1 MGSCSGSGGSTSTGC
16 SGLPQW
22 TSAGVFQTGNETVY
36 NGTKYIAKW
45 YTQGQIPGDPNGPW
59 QSEGVCTT
67 PVLSATGSS
76 FSFTTSVGTP
86 SAEQTFNLSGSN
98 LSTGVNITASSS
110 FEISLTPGTGFSNQI
125 NLPPANGAL
134 PSTTVFIRYNPAATG
149 TLNGTVLITNTGATT
164 ITLNLT
170 GTASTFTY
178 TVCNDIQNWSA
189 SQVYVQ
195 NNEVAYSGK
204 RYIAKWYNQN
214 QTPGNAN
221 GPWTLESTCVYS
233 TFTVAGTL
241 SAYSTLLG
249 TPSGAQNL
257 TVSGAN
263 LIADIIVSAPSQFE
277 VSLNNTSFSSSV
289 NLTPVN
295 GSVASTT
302 VYVRYNPTAVGN
314 SAGSVIIGTTGLAKQ
329 FIAVT
334 GTAGGTW
341 IMKDP
346 ISMYAN
352 PTITTVAIGTLT
364 VPTGYMMSVSGKI
377 ISKGLRVQFDNWA
390 DTVFAD
396 GYKLPNLKEVE
407 MYVKEN
413 KHLPEF
419 PSEKEVLKNGMAIEE
434 MNVLLL
440 KKVEE
445 LTLLMIEQDR
455 KLKETQMEIEKLKKQ

>member
-1 MGSCSGSGGSTSTGC
+1 M
-16 SGLPQW
+16 
-22 TSAGVFQTGNETVY
+22 
-36 NGTKYIAKW
+36 
-45 YTQGQIPGDPNGPW
+45 
-59 QSEGVCTT
+59 
-67 PVLSATGSS
+67 
-76 FSFTTSVGTP
+76 
-86 SAEQTFNLSGSN
+86 
-98 LSTGVNITASSS
+98 
-110 FEISLTPGTGFSNQI
+110 
-125 NLPPANGAL
+125 
-134 PSTTVFIRYNPAATG
+134 
-149 TLNGTVLITNTGATT
+149 
-164 ITLNLT
+164 
-170 GTASTFTY
+170 
-178 TVCNDIQNWSA
+178 
-189 SQVYVQ
+189 YVQ
-195 NNEVAYSGK
+195 NNEVAYNGK

-214 QTPGNAN
+214 QAPGNAN

-233 TFTVAGTL
+233 TFAVSGTL
-241 SAYSTLLG
+241 TAYSTLLG
-249 TPSGAQNL
+249 TPSGSQNL
-257 TVSGAN
+257 TVSGSN

-295 GSVASTT
+295 GSVASTI

-314 SAGSVIIGTTGLAKQ
+314 SVGSIIIGTTGLAKQ
-329 FIAVT
+329 FISVT

-352 PTITTVAIGTLT
+352 PTITNVAIGTLT

-390 DTVFAD
+390 DTVFSD
-396 GYKLPNLKEVE
+396 GYKLPDLKEVE

-440 KKVEE
+440 KKIEE
-445 LTLLMIEQDR
+445 LTLLMIEQDK